1 MSDALTI
8 DYNFLKKT
16 WNLRAELPIDSKI
29 IYSTD
34 IFNPKSSDL
43 TSIAS
48 NNRLVLIIDKDFEK
62 IYKKQIFNYFKLTKI
77 DFEIC
82 LIQTGEKNKKWK
94 TVEKILDFFESVS
107 VLRQENIVII
117 GGGVLLDIGGFAC
130 SIYRRGIP
138 YIKVPTTLL
147 SIVDASVGAKVG
159 VNHLEKRNRIGS
171 YYPASQT
178 LIDKLFISTQ
188 TEREIINGLGEI
200 FKIAIIKSSELFNLL
215 KVSYDDL
222 LKEKF
227 QNGAVPVKV
236 INLAISLMLE
246 ELGPNLWEKNLKRA
260 VDFGHT
266 FSPVIEIKNIPNL
279 LHGEAVALDCLLSS
293 CLSFG
298 RGYLNKS
305 SLENIFEVAKKLKL
319 PTYHKDFCNFS
330 LIKESLNDACKHR
343 NGNQHVT
350 LPLEIGRYKIV
361 DDITDAEIKKAI
373 RVFRGMK

>member
-1 MSDALTI
+1 MSNSLTI

-16 WNLRAELPIDSKI
+16 WNLKAELPIESKI

-43 TSIAS
+43 TSLAS
-48 NNRLVLIIDKDFEK
+48 NNRLLLLIDKDFEK
-62 IYKKQIFNYFKLTKI
+62 IYRKQIFNYFKLTKI
-77 DFEIC
+77 NFEIC

-227 QNGAVPVKV
+227 QN
-236 INLAISLMLE
+236 
-246 ELGPNLWEKNLKRA
+246 
-260 VDFGHT
+260 
-266 FSPVIEIKNIPNL
+266 
-279 LHGEAVALDCLLSS
+279 
-293 CLSFG
+293 
-298 RGYLNKS
+298 
-305 SLENIFEVAKKLKL
+305 
-319 PTYHKDFCNFS
+319 
-330 LIKESLNDACKHR
+330 
-343 NGNQHVT
+343 
-350 LPLEIGRYKIV
+350 
-361 DDITDAEIKKAI
+361 
-373 RVFRGMK
+373 

>member
-1 MSDALTI
+1 MNEELII

-16 WNLRAELPIDSKI
+16 WNLKAELPIDVKI

-34 IFNPKSSDL
+34 IFDPKSSDL
-43 TSIAS
+43 TSLTN
-48 NNRLVLIIDKDFEK
+48 NNRLVVIIDRDFEK
-62 IYKKQIFNYFKLTKI
+62 IYKKKIENYFKLTKI
-77 DFEIC
+77 DYKIC
-82 LIQTGEKNKKWK
+82 SIQTGEKNKKWK
-94 TVEKILDFFESVS
+94 TVEKILNFFESVS

-138 YIKVPTTLL
+138 YVKVPTTLL

-159 VNHLEKRNRIGS
+159 VNHLEKRNRIGN
-171 YYPASQT
+171 YYPAFQT
-178 LIDKLFISTQ
+178 LIDKSFINTQ
-188 TEREIINGLGEI
+188 SEREIVNGLGEI

-215 KVSYDDL
+215 NVSSEDL

-227 QNGAVPVKV
+227 QHGAVPVKV

-293 CLSFG
+293 CLSFV

-305 SLENIFEVAKKLKL
+305 SLEKIFEVATKLKL
-319 PTYHKDFCNFS
+319 PTYHDDFCNFS
-330 LIKESLNDACKHR
+330 LIKDSLNDACKHR
-343 NGNQHVT
+343 NGNQHIT

-361 DDITDAEIKKAI
+361 DDVTDDEIKKAI
-373 RVFRGMK
+373 EVFKGMK